1 MFRRKGRR
9 RLALIGLDCAE
20 PTLLFD
26 RFAADLPAIGRLRA
40 RGLWGTLESVIPA
53 ITVPAWS
60 CMMSGQDPGALGIY
74 GFRNRADYRYD
85 RLVTANSDAVMV
97 PRLWDILSRHG
108 KRSIVLNVPGT
119 YPPRPLNGQ
128 MISCF
133 LTPNPGVDYTY
144 PSGLKAEL
152 EARVGTYPFDATDFR
167 THDKARLLREVTD
180 MTRTH
185 FEAARWLTKR
195 QDWDLFAFVEIGLDR
210 MQHAFWS
217 FMDPLH
223 KDFVE
228 ASPFANAIR
237 DYYVFLD
244 DEIDRLLHTFDDDT
258 AVLIVSDHGARRM
271 DGGVAINEWL
281 IQQGYLRLNGPYPT
295 AVTRPDML
303 DIDWS
308 STMAW
313 GEGGYYGRLFLN
325 IAGREPQGIVKADA
339 VNALL
344 DEIASSLTAMT
355 GPGGPSLGTR
365 CFRPEQLYSRVEG
378 IPPDLLVYFGDLAW
392 RSLGSVGWGRTLV
405 LENDTG
411 PDDANHAQQGVVI
424 LDDPADPGAGRE
436 LRGAHLLQIAPTLLR
451 HFGIAQPGDM
461 HARPLG

>member
-1 MFRRKGRR
+1 
-9 RLALIGLDCAE
+9 
-20 PTLLFD
+20 
-26 RFAADLPAIGRLRA
+26 
-40 RGLWGTLESVIPA
+40 
-53 ITVPAWS
+53 
-60 CMMSGQDPGALGIY
+60 
-74 GFRNRADYRYD
+74 
-85 RLVTANSDAVMV
+85 
-97 PRLWDILSRHG
+97 
-108 KRSIVLNVPGT
+108 
-119 YPPRPLNGQ
+119 
-128 MISCF
+128 
-133 LTPNPGVDYTY
+133 
-144 PSGLKAEL
+144 
-152 EARVGTYPFDATDFR
+152 
-167 THDKARLLREVTD
+167 
-180 MTRTH
+180 
-185 FEAARWLTKR
+185 
-195 QDWDLFAFVEIGLDR
+195 
-210 MQHAFWS
+210 
-217 FMDPLH
+217 
-223 KDFVE
+223 
-228 ASPFANAIR
+228 
-237 DYYVFLD
+237 
-244 DEIDRLLHTFDDDT
+244 LHTFDDDT